1 MNCQKDYS
9 SIVIKGQAVTFPSKG
24 SVYLF
29 VFYLIENV
37 KIKKTE
43 M

>member
-29 VFYLIENV
+29 ISILLNRKCEN
-37 KIKKTE
+37 KKD
-43 M
+43 